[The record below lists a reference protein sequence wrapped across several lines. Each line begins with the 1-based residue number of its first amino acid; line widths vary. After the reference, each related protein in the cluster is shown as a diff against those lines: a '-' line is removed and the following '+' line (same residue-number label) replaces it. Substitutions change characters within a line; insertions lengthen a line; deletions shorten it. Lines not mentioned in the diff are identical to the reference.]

1 MTIEI
6 LNKSD
11 VATPLSG
18 FANLFLDAQNNN
30 ALTAKYDDCTFR
42 VLSAEPYQLT
52 TSQSLIDAQNDI
64 LNNLSCA
71 VAKGTISVAD
81 YQDFINSFNLYYT
94 SFIDANGNLTQSITT
109 SQSTTPTPIV
119 EDFTIF
125 GTSPSNDENTIIPIS
140 VVDGV
145 ASSPDITIIV
155 DRNFVDDN
163 LTCSISFI
171 TPSADAAI
179 SLDVVSERVNSAGGI
194 VTSGTNI
201 IQAGTSTARG
211 EFVYDGTS
219 IGAGTYVGLLT
230 ITNGTI
236 SRYKIISLTVTL

>member
-6 LNKSD
+6 LNKTD
-11 VATPLSG
+11 VATPALG
-18 FANLFLDAQNNN
+18 FATLFLDAQNNN

-42 VLSAEPYQLT
+42 VLSAEPYQLA

-81 YQDFINSFNLYYT
+81 YQTFINSFNLYYT
-94 SFIDANGNLTQSITT
+94 SFIDANGNLQQSLTT
-109 SQSTTPTPIV
+109 SQNTTPTPIV

-140 VVDGV
+140 VVNGV
-145 ASSPDITIIV
+145 ASSPDLTIIV

-163 LTCSISFI
+163 LTCSISFV
-171 TPSADAAI
+171 TPSVAGAI
-179 SLDVVSERVNSAGGI
+179 TLDVVSERVNSLGGI
-194 VTSGTNI
+194 VTSGTNV

-219 IGAGTYVGLLT
+219 IGAGNYVGLLT
-230 ITNGTI
+230 VTNGTI
-236 SRYKIISLTVTL
+236 SRYKIIELTVTP

>member
-11 VATPLSG
+11 VATPAAG
-18 FANLFLDAQNNN
+18 FATLFLDAQNNN
-30 ALTAKYDDCTFR
+30 ALTAKYEDCTFR

-81 YQDFINSFNLYYT
+81 YQTFINSFNLYYT
-94 SFIDANGNLTQSITT
+94 SFIDQNGNLSQSITT

-119 EDFTIF
+119 EDFTIYA
-125 GTSPSNDENTIIPIS
+125 TIPSNDLNTIIPIS
-140 VVDGV
+140 VVGGV
-145 ASSPDITIIV
+145 ASSPDLEIIV

-163 LTCSISFI
+163 LLCSIAFTDALVNGAI
-171 TPSADAAI
+171 TLDAY
-179 SLDVVSERVNSAGGI
+179 SYRVNSAGAVI
-194 VTSGTNI
+194 TSALNN
-201 IQAGTSTARG
+201 IQAGTSRITG
-211 EFVYDGTS
+211 EFVYDGTA
-219 IGAGTYVGLLT
+219 IPAAVYTGILT

-236 SRYKIISLTVTL
+236 SRYKIIQVTVS